1 MYRLT
6 KNIYFYIYLILKKWN
21 RVMHEVNL
29 HATVLSGRKVT
40 THFLG
45 GKMTVFLWECLFRK
59 RSLLHKFSLL
69 TGKIP
74 AWKQN
79 KHQFRRKTSAFFCFK
94 PAGIVSKPFQVRAPS
109 AADHL
114 ASVSNGFN
122 TRPRLRRLTTNFQP
136 TPIQLCFVFSMH
148 ALAHKAVQQI

>member
-1 MYRLT
+1 
-6 KNIYFYIYLILKKWN
+6 
-21 RVMHEVNL
+21 MHEVNL

-74 AWKQN
+74 AWKTKQTPIQKEN
-79 KHQFRRKTSAFFCFK
+79 ISLFFCFK

-148 ALAHKAVQQI
+148 ALAHKAVQKNSNKNVF

>member
-1 MYRLT
+1 M
-6 KNIYFYIYLILKKWN
+6 KNKTN
-21 RVMHEVNL
+21 TNSE
-29 HATVLSGRKVT
+29 G
-40 THFLG
+40 
-45 GKMTVFLWECLFRK
+45 
-59 RSLLHKFSLL
+59 
-69 TGKIP
+69 
-74 AWKQN
+74 
-79 KHQFRRKTSAFFCFK
+79 KHQPFFCFK

-148 ALAHKAVQQI
+148 ALAHKAVQKNSNKFFKNKSWV